1 MRANYPLSKQQQ
13 NLQENKWN
21 VGANNKNTDFS
32 KKQWAKA
39 MNKVHM
45 TKADKMILS
54 YNQDGDTNDESLMEC
69 DIYTSSH
76 AKL

>member
-1 MRANYPLSKQQQ
+1 
-13 NLQENKWN
+13 
-21 VGANNKNTDFS
+21 
-32 KKQWAKA
+32 

-54 YNQDGDTNDESLMEC
+54 YNQDGDTNDKSLMEC